1 MLVAI
6 LTKQVSHQVRAYPH
20 HPGTPMEEIFQLA
33 GCTADG
39 ERVHDRQDLQK
50 MYNAFMRNL
59 EVKYGKLLQEVFL
72 EHPELFVLEERVSD
86 VDALRA
92 SQERIK
98 EIHEAL
104 KVCVCLWCVC
114 VWVCGCLYG
123 CVWVCL
129 CACK

>member
-1 MLVAI
+1 M
-6 LTKQVSHQVRAYPH
+6 
-20 HPGTPMEEIFQLA
+20 
-33 GCTADG
+33 
-39 ERVHDRQDLQK
+39 HDRQDLQK
-50 MYNAFMRNL
+50 MYNTFMRNL

-104 KVCVCLWCVC
+104 KVCVWGGGWVF
-114 VWVCGCLYG
+114 VWV
-123 CVWVCL
+123 WVGVFVCM
-129 CACK
+129 

>member
-1 MLVAI
+1 
-6 LTKQVSHQVRAYPH
+6 
-20 HPGTPMEEIFQLA
+20 MEEIFQLA

-104 KVCVCLWCVC
+104 KVCVCVCVCVCVVCVCVCVCVC
-114 VWVCGCLYG
+114 VWWVGG
-123 CVWVCL
+123 WVWVWVWVCL